1 MDGKEQQPWRTLD
14 ELAGSAAHQERL
26 HREFAEMASQW
37 PDGPSRR
44 NFLKL
49 MGASVALAGASG
61 GIGGCGQQQDEEI
74 VPYVLPPEQIVQGKP
89 LYFASAMTLAGY
101 GKGVLGESNMGRPTK
116 GDGNSD
122 RPATLGTS
130 GV

>member
-1 MDGKEQQPWRTLD
+1 MEGNGQQPWRTRG
-14 ELAGSAAHQERL
+14 ERAGSAAHEERL
-26 HREFAEMASQW
+26 HREFAEMAAQW

-74 VPYVLPPEQIVQGKP
+74 GPYVLPPEQIVQGKP
-89 LYFASAMTLAGY
+89 LYFASAMALAGY
-101 GKGVLGESNMGRPTK
+101 GKGVMGESNMGRQTQV
-116 GDGNSD
+116 G
-122 RPATLGTS
+122 
-130 GV
+130 